1 MRAFRS
7 VYGLDHVL
15 TRLACGSTSPGACSM
30 LAQSAPQ
37 LEGMAFFPAYRG
49 TLHLE
54 RFPMHSFWIVLQRR
68 VQSLFNGYAG
78 EWVHGHMYRRNQLFF
93 LSFFLRPASF
103 SSAGGFSSASW
114 ALLARFPAPAIG
126 GHSAAAVEG
135 LESCKFK
142 RWRKVESIFGKV
154 NRKRKAAPG
163 LPSRTPA
170 WCWAAISNRRQIA
183 C

>member
-1 MRAFRS
+1 MWQYLARS
-7 VYGLDHVL
+7 MFHV
-15 TRLACGSTSPGACSM
+15 
-30 LAQSAPQ
+30 
-37 LEGMAFFPAYRG
+37 G
-49 TLHLE
+49 TK
-54 RFPMHSFWIVLQRR
+54 RTATGR
-68 VQSLFNGYAG
+68 
-78 EWVHGHMYRRNQLFF
+78 HGLFF
-93 LSFFLRPASF
+93 LLTEEHFTWNGFPCTRSGLFCNAAFKACSTAMLVSGSTATCTGGTNSFFSNFFLRPASF
-103 SSAGGFSSASW
+103 CSAGGFSSASW

-142 RWRKVESIFGKV
+142 RWRKVESMFGKV